1 MVKTKKRYYAYK
13 KSRYTD
19 ICLGVRPV
27 VKIGNSAGVTI
38 KKSHLKKYNIQPGD
52 EFVVCLIK
60 RTWKLSDELSDSEM
74 REYAQFK
81 KWKGQREKEV
91 EEAMESIKK
100 QKEELRKQK
109 S

>member
-1 MVKTKKRYYAYK
+1 MPAKKFYVYK

-27 VKIGNSAGVTI
+27 IKVGNSGGITI
-38 KKSHLKKYNIQPGD
+38 KKSQMKSYGIKPGD

-60 RTWKLSDELSDSEM
+60 RVWRLSDELSDNEL

-81 KWKGQREKEV
+81 KWKKEKNKEIDEAV
-91 EEAMESIKK
+91 EDIINS
-100 QKEELRKQK
+100 EL
-109 S
+109 